1 MTLSSKIIGFITA
14 SFLAIFYALKWFI
27 ADQFKEAENEEN
39 ALKKKNKDG
48 IKPNDFFL
56 EFKEKTSKDYITS
69 VLGNLKTFCGL
80 EVNMTAKENELIYG
94 LRGNFEFLLQQASV
108 AGLVKET
115 TVEGEK
121 MPFSLP
127 LRNQFENVDNEAK
140 FFTTSERIA
149 LIFACVKKHRLVPDN
164 KKKNPAIRLYPAHNS
179 VELAKFSKTWVFQTF
194 KKQPLDDVKNY
205 FGEEIGF
212 YFTFLETYTTA
223 LIFPSVFGVVVF
235 FFNTKKG

>member
-164 KKKNPAIRLYPAHNS
+164 KKKTPQFDYIQR
-179 VELAKFSKTWVFQTF
+179 
-194 KKQPLDDVKNY
+194 
-205 FGEEIGF
+205 
-212 YFTFLETYTTA
+212 TTQ
-223 LIFPSVFGVVVF
+223 LS
-235 FFNTKKG
+235 